1 MKISP
6 KSFLRNQIFEKNIPK
21 PSKRCK
27 VSVDEF
33 NIPDYADWELLIQK
47 NFNVSQL
54 KKMARYYKLKISG
67 NKKELVA
74 RVYNYLKYSNYA
86 IIIQKLWRGL
96 LRRKYNNLQGSAAI
110 NRNCA
115 NTTDFLSLSDIKT
128 IPYSQ
133 FFSFRD
139 NGQMFG
145 FSAKSLHNL
154 ILKNDKPTNPY
165 TREIIPKA
173 TIENFNKFLKYSK
186 ILQEKTNVIINNDSE
201 HLTMEK
207 RISLKAQNLFYRID
221 TYGHITDAAW
231 FLTLEKPMLIKL
243 IRELIDIWE
252 YRAQLSHIIKRAICP
267 PHGNPFTG
275 ININH
280 ITNQNVIILKTN
292 ILNIF
297 ENLIS
302 KSPNRENQSLGAYYI
317 LSALTLVSQPAAEA
331 YPWLYESV
339 VYN

>member
-1 MKISP
+1 MVKISP

-21 PSKRCK
+21 PSKRRK

-33 NIPDYADWELLIQK
+33 SIPEYNEWEQLIQK

-54 KKMARYYKLKISG
+54 KKMARYYKLKVSG
-67 NKKELVA
+67 NKSELVA

-86 IIIQKLWRGL
+86 IAIQKLWRGM

-110 NRNCA
+110 NRKCA

-133 FFSFRD
+133 FFSFQD

-145 FSAKSLHNL
+145 FTAKSLHNL
-154 ILKNDKPTNPY
+154 ILKNNKPTNPY
-165 TREIIPKA
+165 TRETIPKE
-173 TIENFNKFLKYSK
+173 TIENFNKFLKYGK
-186 ILQEKTNVIINNDSE
+186 ILQEETNVIISNDSE
-201 HLTMEK
+201 HLSMSK
-207 RISLKAQNLFYRID
+207 RINLKAQNLFYRID
-221 TYGHITDAAW
+221 TYGHITDASW
-231 FLTLEKPMLIKL
+231 FLTLEKPMLLKL

-252 YRAQLSHIIKRAICP
+252 YRAQLSHTVKRAICP
-267 PHGNPFTG
+267 PTGNPFSG

-280 ITNQNVIILKTN
+280 LTNQNTIMLRTN

-297 ENLIS
+297 L
-302 KSPNRENQSLGAYYI
+302 
-317 LSALTLVSQPAAEA
+317 
-331 YPWLYESV
+331 
-339 VYN
+339 